1 MYRPYIMVIVE
12 KIYKKKRERGPYN
25 FEIISKRNVK

>member
-1 MYRPYIMVIVE
+1 MVIVE

-25 FEIISKRNVK
+25 FEIISKRNVKQ